1 MSEEQDS
8 KTYIIRLSDHADFI
22 KWALENLNV
31 PENLADTAPTYC
43 QQRRYPIG
51 CCAAYPF

>member
-8 KTYIIRLSDHADFI
+8 KTYITRLSDHADFI

-31 PENLADTAPTYC
+31 HENLAGAAPTYC